1 MSLVLQS
8 CEVEGNQYIIP
19 TVKQLPDVGPKISQ
33 YDTENPGSHRHR
45 SNHIEEMTFI
55 DKRKREGE
63 KKETSKETSLVQTQD
78 KRIKLETSE
87 DQNGSSEAI
96 EEVTDKVVSSFQI
109 GTESQEDLIT
119 PFFKAIKENEE
130 ARKKIIKHLRRNRE
144 KHTEEEEKRE
154 KDEVLTNIFQ
164 HLPFQS
170 IISLTEANTDLYKF
184 FNDCEKIR
192 LVGVERINQSSCFN
206 PYTVRDYCYSDFN
219 NVEYTPENIPSIPF
233 CRIMQQ
239 VSNLPRTYW
248 PYIAKTNIS
257 AIILAAKGIG
267 NADFIDLWKCLQ
279 DSKVQKINLSYNEI
293 TDEVATEISKLPLPE
308 SLTTVNLIDNELT
321 EAGKTTLE
329 STYPSITWIF

>member
-19 TVKQLPDVGPKISQ
+19 TVKQLPDVEPKISQ

-63 KKETSKETSLVQTQD
+63 KKETSKETSLVQTQA

-87 DQNGSSEAI
+87 
-96 EEVTDKVVSSFQI
+96 
-109 GTESQEDLIT
+109 EDFIT

-321 EAGKTTLE
+321 EAGKTTLK
-329 STYPSITWIF
+329 SAYPNIKWVF

>member
-19 TVKQLPDVGPKISQ
+19 TVKQLPDVEPKISQ

-55 DKRKREGE
+55 GKRQREGE
-63 KKETSKETSLVQTQD
+63 KKETSKETSLVQTQA

-87 DQNGSSEAI
+87 
-96 EEVTDKVVSSFQI
+96 
-109 GTESQEDLIT
+109 EDFIT

-164 HLPFQS
+164 HLPLRS
-170 IISLTEANTDLYKF
+170 ILNLTEVNTDLYKF
-184 FNDCEKIR
+184 FNDCQEIG
-192 LVGVERINQSSCFN
+192 LFGVGRINQSTCFN
-206 PYTVRDYCYSDFN
+206 PYTVYDYCYSDFH
-219 NVEYTPENIPSIPF
+219 NVNYTPENIPTIPF

-239 VSNLPRTYW
+239 VSYLPRTYW

-257 AIILAAKGIG
+257 VIDLAAKGMQ

-279 DSKVQKINLSYNEI
+279 GSKVQEINLSYNEI
-293 TDEVATEISKLPLPE
+293 TDEVATEIAKLPLPA
-308 SLTTVNLIDNELT
+308 SLSIVSLNNNGLT
-321 EAGKTTLE
+321 EAGKTTLK
-329 STYPSITWIF
+329 SAYPNIKWVF